1 MSTIQTTGQA
11 AGLGHHVR
19 EHRSVLA
26 EVEKRT
32 LVWLAVRLPRWVNS
46 DHLTGLG
53 AIAML
58 GTGTAFAAASLSPWT
73 LLLVPPMLA
82 VNWFGDS
89 LDGTVARVRNTQRP
103 RYGYYVDHV
112 VDVAN
117 VSVLFA
123 GLALSGLLSPW
134 IAAVLLVGY
143 LLLSAESFLA
153 THALGVFRLGY
164 GRLGPTE
171 ARLALIG
178 VTVALALGADLPL
191 DAIVLGASAVM
202 AGGLALR
209 AARVLRRR
217 GAIWLDR
224 VCGGVFLALAGSLA
238 FYRRAT

>member
-19 EHRSVLA
+19 EHRSMLA

-58 GTGTAFAAASLSPWT
+58 GTGAAFAAAPLSPWA

-123 GLALSGLLSPW
+123 GLVLSGLLSPW

-153 THALGVFRLGY
+153 THALGVFRISFAGFGPSELRILLSIGALAVLVKPVVNPFGLGELPLFDV
-164 GRLGPTE
+164 GGTVGALGMLGAFVLNA
-171 ARLALIG
+171 ARN
-178 VTVALALGADLPL
+178 TVALYRAEPLKKAD
-191 DAIVLGASAVM
+191 DATP
-202 AGGLALR
+202 R
-209 AARVLRRR
+209 
-217 GAIWLDR
+217 
-224 VCGGVFLALAGSLA
+224 
-238 FYRRAT
+238 

>member
-58 GTGTAFAAASLSPWT
+58 GTGAAFAAASLSPWT

-153 THALGVFRLGY
+153 THALGVFRISFAGFGPSELRILLSIGALAVLVKPVVNPFGLGELPLFDV
-164 GRLGPTE
+164 GGTVGAFGMLGAFVLNA
-171 ARLALIG
+171 ARN
-178 VTVALALGADLPL
+178 TVALYRAEPL
-191 DAIVLGASAVM
+191 KKPDDATP
-202 AGGLALR
+202 R
-209 AARVLRRR
+209 
-217 GAIWLDR
+217 
-224 VCGGVFLALAGSLA
+224 
-238 FYRRAT
+238 